1 MAAGGTRTG
10 CALAMP
16 RLGVP
21 VNINTVVATFR
32 QPMGILN
39 PLGLVFRQ
47 PVRVLVER
55 STPGGVSWRARWEA
69 AAASLLPRKRLIPLL
84 DQVRGLFEEQVSSW
98 EALDSSGQRQPL
110 ICDEIRRQLREYGR
124 RYPHQRRLAS

>member
-1 MAAGGTRTG
+1 
-10 CALAMP
+10 MP

-21 VNINTVVATFR
+21 VNINTVAATFR
-32 QPMGILN
+32 QPVGALN

-55 STPGGVSWRARWEA
+55 STPTGVSWRARWDTA
-69 AAASLLPRKRLIPLL
+69 AQALLPRKRLIPLL
-84 DQVRGLFEEQVSSW
+84 DQVRGLFEEQLSSW
-98 EALDSSGQRQPL
+98 EALDTSGQRQAL
-110 ICDEIRRQLREYGR
+110 ISDEIHRQLREYGR